1 MEKINNLVNRNHLWL
16 LLGSYFILVLFS
28 LILFPTEVLF
38 LKLGAVGVADT
49 FIGIVMCCS
58 VLWFLTE
65 YKKILDIRTINIV
78 LHRKREAGHR
88 LSLVG
93 GPIVS

>member
-1 MEKINNLVNRNHLWL
+1 MEKIKNIVNRNHLWL

-49 FIGIVMCCS
+49 
-58 VLWFLTE
+58 
-65 YKKILDIRTINIV
+65 
-78 LHRKREAGHR
+78 
-88 LSLVG
+88 SLVLSCAAQFYG
-93 GPIVS
+93 F

>member
-78 LHRKREAGHR
+78 LVA
-88 LSLVG
+88 LILFLQS
-93 GPIVS
+93 